1 MMSLGTGPDPN
12 RFATKL
18 FNASHCATTTR
29 LSLVDGSGPTLAFGV
44 VDKVNASPGESILD
58 VATGTAGVALALRA
72 ATGAELPVSTST
84 PTCSKRSTEVDA
96 SR

>member
-1 MMSLGTGPDPN
+1 MSLGTGPDPN

-18 FNASHCATTTR
+18 FNGLPLRYDR
-29 LSLVDGSGPTLAFGV
+29 LGYLLSMGQDRRWRSAV

-72 ATGAELPVSTST
+72 ATGAEITGIDLNANMLETLD
-84 PTCSKRSTEVDA
+84 RS
-96 SR
+96 